1 MGMIAGVV
9 LTFAVFVL
17 HVLAGAESVC
27 AGG

>member
-9 LTFAVFVL
+9 LTLAIFAL
-17 HVLAGAESVC
+17 YVLAGEESVC